1 MNFDRR
7 TFLRGVGASIA
18 LPFLES
24 VVSPVAR
31 AAGKA
36 GAVSPMRMVCVG
48 YNYGLNPE
56 RFFPQQAGRNYV
68 LPAYLQSFE
77 DLREQFTVFSHL
89 DHPGVKG
96 GHKAVHAFLSGVLA
110 TDAKDRPGRNVS
122 VDQMAADFV
131 GSQTR
136 YASLQLD
143 IGGADSVKSWTR
155 LSWTQNGVPAPPI
168 TDLQQ
173 VFDGLFQETSASQ
186 KKRLAR
192 SFKLNSSILDV
203 VMEDATLLKKR
214 LNPSD
219 LDKLDEYFTSIRE
232 VEKRLNMSESW
243 LDTAKPVVDYR
254 LPDPMPIHFV
264 EKVPLY
270 YDLMKLALQTDS
282 TRVISFAVSEWDGP
296 SGLDGVSQGYH
307 TLTHHGRDETRLA
320 QLGKVESFLMK
331 SQSNFLRSLDSVQ
344 VEAGQ
349 SLLDRTMVLSG
360 AGMGNASS
368 HSNVNL
374 PLMLAGGGFSHG
386 EHKMYPDDDHA
397 KTPACNLYLSM
408 LQKFGLEVDQFG
420 TSSGTLNDF
429 A

>member
-24 VVSPVAR
+24 MPNPLS
-31 AAGKA
+31 AAQKIGM
-36 GAVSPMRMVCVG
+36 VSPMRMVCVG

-56 RFFPQQAGRNYV
+56 RFFPQTAGKDYI
-68 LPAYLQSFE
+68 LPQYLESFG
-77 DLREQFTVFSHL
+77 DIRDRFTVFSNL

-110 TDAKDRPGRNVS
+110 NEAKDRPGRNVS
-122 VDQMAADFV
+122 VDQLAADFV

-168 TDLQQ
+168 TNLQQ

-192 SFKLNSSILDV
+192 SYKLNSSILDV
-203 VMEDATLLKKR
+203 VMEDAALLKQR
-214 LNPSD
+214 LNASD

-232 VEKRLNMSESW
+232 VEKRLNMSEEW
-243 LDTAKPVVDYR
+243 LNTAKPVVDYR
-254 LPDPMPIHFV
+254 LPDPMPIRFV
-264 EKVPLY
+264 DKVPLY

-296 SGLDGVSQGYH
+296 SGLDGVTQGYH
-307 TLTHHGRDETRLA
+307 TLTHHGRDETRLR
-320 QLGKVESFLMK
+320 QLGKVEDFLMK
-331 SQSNFLRSLDSVQ
+331 TQSDFVRSLDSVQ
-344 VEAGQ
+344 VENGQ

-368 HSNVNL
+368 HSNVKL
-374 PLMLAGGGFSHG
+374 PLMLAGGGFAHG
-386 EHKMYPDDDHA
+386 EHKAYPDEDHLR
-397 KTPACNLYLSM
+397 TPACNLYLSM
-408 LQKFGLEVDQFG
+408 LQRFGLEIEQFG
-420 TSSGTLNDF
+420 TSSGTLNNF
-429 A
+429 S

>member
-7 TFLRGVGASIA
+7 TFLRGVGASVA

-24 VVSPVAR
+24 VATPLT
-31 AAGKA
+31 AAAKGVFK
-36 GAVSPMRMVCVG
+36 SPMRMVCVG

-56 RFFPQQAGRNYV
+56 YFFPGTDGKDYA
-68 LPAYLQSFE
+68 LPRYLEPF
-77 DLREQFTVFSHL
+77 DDIRDRFTVFSNL

-110 TDAKDRPGRNVS
+110 NEAKDRPGRNVS
-122 VDQMAADFV
+122 VDQLAADFV

-168 TDLQQ
+168 TELQQ

-186 KKRLAR
+186 KERLAR
-192 SFKLNSSILDV
+192 SYKLNSSILDV
-203 VMEDATLLKKR
+203 VMEDAALLKKR
-214 LNPSD
+214 LNASD

-232 VEKRLNMSESW
+232 VEKRLNMSEEW
-243 LDTAKPVVDYR
+243 LNTAKPVVDYR

-296 SGLDGVSQGYH
+296 SGVDGVTQGYH
-307 TLTHHGRDETRLA
+307 TLTHHGRDETRLS
-320 QLGKVESFLMK
+320 QLGKVEDFLMK
-331 SQSNFLRSLDSVQ
+331 TQSDFVRSLDSIE
-344 VEAGQ
+344 VENGQ

-386 EHKMYPDDDHA
+386 EHKVFPKQDHLR
-397 KTPACNLYLSM
+397 TPACNLYLSM
-408 LQKFGLEVDQFG
+408 LQRFGLEIDQFG
-420 TSSGTLNDF
+420 TSSGTLNNF
-429 A
+429 S

>member
-1 MNFDRR
+1 M
-7 TFLRGVGASIA
+7 
-18 LPFLES
+18 
-24 VVSPVAR
+24 
-31 AAGKA
+31 
-36 GAVSPMRMVCVG
+36 
-48 YNYGLNPE
+48 
-56 RFFPQQAGRNYV
+56 
-68 LPAYLQSFE
+68 
-77 DLREQFTVFSHL
+77 FSNL

-168 TDLQQ
+168 TNLQQ
-173 VFDGLFQETSASQ
+173 VFDGLFEETSDSQ

-192 SFKLNSSILDV
+192 SYKLNSSILDV
-203 VMEDATLLKKR
+203 VMEDAALLKKR
-214 LNPSD
+214 LNASD

-232 VEKRLNMSESW
+232 V
-243 LDTAKPVVDYR
+243 D
-254 LPDPMPIHFV
+254 
-264 EKVPLY
+264 
-270 YDLMKLALQTDS
+270 DLMKLALQTDS

-296 SGLDGVSQGYH
+296 SGLDGVTQGYH
-307 TLTHHGRDETRLA
+307 TLTHHGRDETRLD
-320 QLGKVESFLMK
+320 QLGKVEDFLMK
-331 SQSNFLRSLDSVQ
+331 TQSDFVRSLDSVQ
-344 VEAGQ
+344 VENGQ

-368 HSNVNL
+368 HSNVKL
-374 PLMLAGGGFSHG
+374 PLMLAGGGFAHG
-386 EHKMYPDDDHA
+386 EHKAYPDQDHLR
-397 KTPACNLYLSM
+397 TPACNLYLSM
-408 LQKFGLEVDQFG
+408 LQRFGLEIDQFG

>member
-1 MNFDRR
+1 MYLDRR

-24 VVSPVAR
+24 MGTTLSASPKGVVE
-31 AAGKA
+31 
-36 GAVSPMRMVCVG
+36 SPMRMVCVG
-48 YNYGLNPE
+48 YNYGLNPDL
-56 RFFPQQAGRNYV
+56 FFPQTAGKDYI
-68 LPAYLQSFE
+68 LPRYLESFG
-77 DLREQFTVFSHL
+77 DIRDRFTVFSNL

-110 TDAKDRPGRNVS
+110 NEAKDRPGRNVS
-122 VDQMAADFV
+122 VDQLAADFV

-173 VFDGLFQETSASQ
+173 VFDGLFQETSDSQ

-192 SFKLNSSILDV
+192 SYKLNSSILDV
-203 VMEDATLLKKR
+203 VMEDAALLKKR
-214 LNPSD
+214 LNASD

-232 VEKRLNMSESW
+232 VEKRLNMSEAW
-243 LDTAKPVVDYR
+243 LNTAKPVVDYR
-254 LPDPMPIHFV
+254 LPDPMPIQFV

-296 SGLDGVSQGYH
+296 SGLDGVTQGYH
-307 TLTHHGRDETRLA
+307 TLTHHGRDETRLR
-320 QLGKVESFLMK
+320 QLGKVEDFLMK
-331 SQSNFLRSLDSVQ
+331 TQSDFVRSLGSVQ
-344 VEAGQ
+344 VENGQ

-368 HSNVNL
+368 HSNVKL
-374 PLMLAGGGFSHG
+374 PLMLAGGGFAHG
-386 EHKMYPDDDHA
+386 EHKAYPDQDHLR
-397 KTPACNLYLSM
+397 TPACNLYLSM
-408 LQKFGLEVDQFG
+408 LQRFGLEIDQFG
-420 TSSGTLNDF
+420 TSSGTLNNF

>member
-24 VVSPVAR
+24 MGTPLS
-31 AAGKA
+31 AASK
-36 GAVSPMRMVCVG
+36 GAVESPMRMVCVG
-48 YNYGLNPE
+48 YNYGLNPDL
-56 RFFPQQAGRNYV
+56 FFPQAAGKDYI
-68 LPAYLQSFE
+68 LPRYLESF
-77 DLREQFTVFSHL
+77 DDIRDRFTVFSNL

-168 TDLQQ
+168 TNLQQ
-173 VFDGLFQETSASQ
+173 VFDGLFEETSDSQ

-192 SFKLNSSILDV
+192 SYKLNSSILDV
-203 VMEDATLLKKR
+203 VMEDAALLKKR
-214 LNPSD
+214 LNASD

-232 VEKRLNMSESW
+232 VEKRLNMSEEW
-243 LDTAKPVVDYR
+243 LNTAKPVVDYR

-296 SGLDGVSQGYH
+296 SGLDGVTQGYH
-307 TLTHHGRDETRLA
+307 TLTHHGRDETRLD
-320 QLGKVESFLMK
+320 QLGKVEDFLMK
-331 SQSNFLRSLDSVQ
+331 TQSDFVRSLDSVQ
-344 VEAGQ
+344 VENGQ

-368 HSNVNL
+368 HSNVKL
-374 PLMLAGGGFSHG
+374 PLMLAGGGFAHG
-386 EHKMYPDDDHA
+386 EHKAYPDQDHLR
-397 KTPACNLYLSM
+397 TPACNLYLSM
-408 LQKFGLEVDQFG
+408 LQRFGLEIDQFG